1 MKLLT
6 IFAPIKIFFY
16 VQFFG
21 CNFLLRQIPYIGLF
35 FWPLELFA
43 LPRIMDSKGVRFRRL
58 LAHLG
63 PTFIKFGQLLS
74 ARSDIVGEKLSCEL
88 SFLQDKLPSFSYRK
102 VCHIIKKETGSTI
115 ENNFS
120 YFAKEPVAAASIAQV
135 HKAKTKLGDDV
146 AVKILRPSI
155 KKKFLSEVRLL
166 YYMAIILNCFQ
177 RLKRLKLLEVVKLF
191 EQTVEKE
198 LNLCFEAAQCSK
210 LAENLHNN
218 KNIIIPQIY
227 WELTSEKIMVSEWVE
242 GVKINQLQGKK
253 EDLKMLGDNL
263 VLCYYEQAY
272 RDGYFHADMHPGN
285 ILITADYKIAL
296 IDFGIM
302 GYLAKKD
309 RIAVAQIVYGFI
321 KRDYD
326 LVAKIHKMA
335 GYIPKAANI
344 TEFSLACRAIGE
356 PIFGKNAKDISISKL
371 MTQLFIITEK
381 FGMQTQPQL
390 LLLQKTLLLIEG
402 VGLTLNP
409 ELNMWSLGE
418 PFMTKWAKDNLSH
431 KAIATDKLSEL
442 GEILIDLPEIIK
454 KLKLKLDV

>member
-1 MKLLT
+1 
-6 IFAPIKIFFY
+6 
-16 VQFFG
+16 
-21 CNFLLRQIPYIGLF
+21 
-35 FWPLELFA
+35 
-43 LPRIMDSKGVRFRRL
+43 
-58 LAHLG
+58 
-63 PTFIKFGQLLS
+63 
-74 ARSDIVGEKLSCEL
+74 
-88 SFLQDKLPSFSYRK
+88 
-102 VCHIIKKETGSTI
+102 
-115 ENNFS
+115 
-120 YFAKEPVAAASIAQV
+120 
-135 HKAKTKLGDDV
+135 
-146 AVKILRPSI
+146 
-155 KKKFLSEVRLL
+155 
-166 YYMAIILNCFQ
+166 
-177 RLKRLKLLEVVKLF
+177 
-191 EQTVEKE
+191 
-198 LNLCFEAAQCSK
+198 
-210 LAENLHNN
+210 
-218 KNIIIPQIY
+218 
-227 WELTSEKIMVSEWVE
+227 
-242 GVKINQLQGKK
+242 
-253 EDLKMLGDNL
+253 
-263 VLCYYEQAY
+263 
-272 RDGYFHADMHPGN
+272 MHPGN